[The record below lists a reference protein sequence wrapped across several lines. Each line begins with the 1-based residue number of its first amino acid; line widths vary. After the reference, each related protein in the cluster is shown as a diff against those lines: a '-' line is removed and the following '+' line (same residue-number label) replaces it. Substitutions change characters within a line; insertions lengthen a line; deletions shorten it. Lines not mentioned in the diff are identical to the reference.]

1 MNPAFQNEQLLPG
14 EKEMHASYRPS
25 SPLFSQPPADADD
38 MLAFAVEEDAA
49 YDRNAA
55 AAQAAAQADAARAAA
70 AQAAM
75 GAALAALP
83 LYDRQCNFVLLE
95 EQLEKGE
102 ILEPDYKTQVTFLNL
117 TKDQKDEA
125 RLLCLERLGM
135 GMGMGGSKKKSK
147 KYRYKKNSKTN
158 KRGRSRT
165 RTRSRSRSR
174 SKSRS
179 RTNKR
184 Y

>member
-1 MNPAFQNEQLLPG
+1 MSRRVFENEQLLPG
-14 EKEMHASYRPS
+14 DEEDMHASYRHSP
-25 SPLFSQPPADADD
+25 PLFSQPPADVDD
-38 MLAFAVEEDAA
+38 MFAFAEAEDAA

-83 LYDRQCNFVLLE
+83 LHDRQCNFVLLE

-135 GMGMGGSKKKSK
+135 GGSKKKSK
-147 KYRYKKNSKTN
+147 KSRYNKKSKTN
-158 KRGRSRT
+158 KMR
-165 RTRSRSRSR
+165 RSRSNKRHRSR
-174 SKSRS
+174 S
-179 RTNKR
+179 NKR
-184 Y
+184 HR